1 MKAPEEIILS
11 NAVGTITK
19 QTVKIKPAK
28 GGPLTINMADILSIT
43 YQLKRR
49 YFLAALSFL
58 FGLGSLLVAF
68 FPVEG
73 NRISISSFFVPAI
86 LIIVGFANLLGYYI
100 IEIRTKTAKI
110 KLDDVEFTK
119 LKAGRNFIQTLE
131 KMIPENKTT
140 IAK

>member
-49 YFLAALSFL
+49 YFLAALGFL

-73 NRISISSFFVPAI
+73 NRMSVSLTYWAI
-86 LIIVGFANLLGYYI
+86 TSLKFERKQQKLNWTTWNLPG
-100 IEIRTKTAKI
+100 
-110 KLDDVEFTK
+110 
-119 LKAGRNFIQTLE
+119 
-131 KMIPENKTT
+131 
-140 IAK
+140 